1 MCLLRYYPQYKTR
14 GPGKYDDIGCIVLGW
29 RQMTLRCYLGCVL
42 LTTS

>member
-1 MCLLRYYPQYKTR
+1 MCLLRYYPTKHG